1 MKEPRWISLAV
12 VMAVHE
18 AQLSEHGGTNG
29 VRDQGLLESALARPR
44 QIYAYADQP
53 RLTQLAAAYAVGFA
67 KNHPFVDG
75 NKRTAWVLCATFL
88 ELNGRRVT
96 ADQPSV
102 VEIMLGVADGTI
114 TDDLMALWL
123 DQNSRATR

>member
-1 MKEPRWISLAV
+1 VKEPRWISLAV

-18 AQLSEHGGTNG
+18 AQLSEHGGATG

-44 QIYAYADQP
+44 QIFTDAEHP
-53 RLTQLAAAYAVGFA
+53 RLTQLAAAYALGIA

-96 ADQPSV
+96 AEQTAV
-102 VEIMLGVADGTI
+102 VETMMRVAAGSVSDEE
-114 TDDLMALWL
+114 MALWL
-123 DQNSRATR
+123 DKNSR

>member
-1 MKEPRWISLAV
+1 VKEPRWISLAV

-18 AQLSEHGGTNG
+18 AQLSEHGGAAG

-44 QIYAYADQP
+44 QIYTYAGNP
-53 RLTQLAAAYAVGFA
+53 RLTQLAAAYAWGIA

-88 ELNGRRVT
+88 ELNGQHLT
-96 ADQPSV
+96 ADPALV
-102 VEIMLGVADGTI
+102 VEIMLGVAAGKVSDEE
-114 TDDLMALWL
+114 MALWL
-123 DQNSRATR
+123 DENSR

>member
-1 MKEPRWISLAV
+1 VKEPRWISLAV

-18 AQLSEHGGTNG
+18 AQLSEHGGATG

-44 QIYAYADQP
+44 QIFTYAEHP
-53 RLTQLAAAYAVGFA
+53 RLTQLAAAYALGIA

-88 ELNGRRVT
+88 ELNGRRVSAEQT
-96 ADQPSV
+96 AV
-102 VEIMLGVADGTI
+102 VETMLGVAAGSVS
-114 TDDLMALWL
+114 DDEMALWL
-123 DQNSRATR
+123 DKNSR

>member
-1 MKEPRWISLAV
+1 
-12 VMAVHE
+12 MAVHE
-18 AQLSEHGGTNG
+18 AQLSEHVGPTG

-44 QIYAYADQP
+44 QIFTYAEHQ
-53 RLTQLAAAYAVGFA
+53 RLTQLAAAYALGIA

-96 ADQPSV
+96 AEQTAV
-102 VEIMLGVADGTI
+102 VETMLGLAAGLVS
-114 TDDLMALWL
+114 DDEMALWL
-123 DQNSRATR
+123 DKNSR